1 MKTRTRPVA
10 AHAGVVEIELIER
23 LTRGFERSPYQLNRR
38 HETDAEL
45 VRIPGTDLTLAITTD
60 GVSEEIE
67 TGLYADPWLVGW
79 MTVTVNAS
87 DLAAVGAAP
96 LGLLVSETLPPTMT
110 ADEVRALQQ
119 GLAEA
124 CRAHGLPLLGGDTN
138 AGSRLH
144 MGATA
149 VGLAP
154 GGTSLTR
161 VGCRPGD
168 TLYASGPLG
177 SGTAFALLQLTAK
190 TDGDAIDTLC
200 FQPVARL
207 AEGQA
212 IRTLASACM
221 DTSDGA
227 VTTLDELMRLN
238 ATGIRVDLAVE
249 DYLDQAALQ
258 VARAAGIPAWMLLA
272 GPHGEFELIFT
283 IPPEHEVELEAVA
296 RSMNWRPLRLGSVVA
311 APGLELPLDGV
322 SRTLDTTRIRNLY
335 SESGGDLAAYRA
347 GLDRSIDR

>member
-1 MKTRTRPVA
+1 
-10 AHAGVVEIELIER
+10 
-23 LTRGFERSPYQLNRR
+23 
-38 HETDAEL
+38 
-45 VRIPGTDLTLAITTD
+45 
-60 GVSEEIE
+60 
-67 TGLYADPWLVGW
+67 
-79 MTVTVNAS
+79 
-87 DLAAVGAAP
+87 
-96 LGLLVSETLPPTMT
+96 
-110 ADEVRALQQ
+110 
-119 GLAEA
+119 
-124 CRAHGLPLLGGDTN
+124 
-138 AGSRLH
+138 
-144 MGATA
+144 
-149 VGLAP
+149 
-154 GGTSLTR
+154 
-161 VGCRPGD
+161 
-168 TLYASGPLG
+168 
-177 SGTAFALLQLTAK
+177 
-190 TDGDAIDTLC
+190 
-200 FQPVARL
+200 
-207 AEGQA
+207 
-212 IRTLASACM
+212 M